1 MVWQRLPKRAMAR
14 TGPTLELDTLVAGED
29 DCAHSKIQIGGFLM
43 KRFCVSVL
51 SLVCLVALDRSCVA
65 QANPWDGSWK
75 ADPSSLKYSG
85 PTFSVATDA
94 DGFTTTRGGTA
105 NPKVVCDGKPQTT
118 PDGMSTCKKSG
129 MRYTIEVT
137 KDGKKVRTVTISVSA
152 DGKTRTSKNE
162 IFPTDDKPFTTTVTS
177 ERVSG
182 GPGMAGVWKEV
193 KVVESQDT
201 GILAI
206 KVTGDSVSFKETD
219 RDKPVICKLDG
230 TETKVGDL
238 GSMSVKL
245 ADSHTLKVTY
255 SSNGKVRRE
264 NTFVLS
270 ADGKMI
276 TETDVTPDPSPSTM
290 TLMFHK
296 S

>member
-1 MVWQRLPKRAMAR
+1 M
-14 TGPTLELDTLVAGED
+14 
-29 DCAHSKIQIGGFLM
+29 M

-51 SLVCLVALDRSCVA
+51 SLVCLVALNRPCVA

-75 ADPSSLKYSG
+75 ADPASLKYSG
-85 PTFSVATDA
+85 PTFSVAADA

-105 NPKVVCDGKPQTT
+105 GPKVVCDGKPQTT
-118 PDGMSTCKKSG
+118 PDGMLTCAKSG
-129 MRYTIEVT
+129 KGYAIELT
-137 KDGKKVRTVTISVSA
+137 KDGKKVRSTMISISA
-152 DGKTRTSKNE
+152 DGKTRTSKTE
-162 IFPTDDKPFTTTVTS
+162 RYPSDGKPFTTTVTS

-182 GPGMAGVWKEV
+182 GPGMAGVWKEI
-193 KVVESQDT
+193 KVVESQDM

-206 KVTGDSVSFKETD
+206 KVTGDRVSFKETD
-219 RDKPVICKLDG
+219 RDDGVICKLDG

-238 GSMSVKL
+238 GTMSVKL
-245 ADSHTLKVTY
+245 ADPHTLKVTY
-255 SSNGKVRRE
+255 RSDGKVRRE

-276 TETDVTPDPSPSTM
+276 TETDVTPDPSPST
-290 TLMFHK
+290 TVLMFHK

>member
-1 MVWQRLPKRAMAR
+1 M
-14 TGPTLELDTLVAGED
+14 
-29 DCAHSKIQIGGFLM
+29 M
-43 KRFCVSVL
+43 KRFCVSVCAL
-51 SLVCLVALDRSCVA
+51 MCLVALNRSCVA
-65 QANPWDGSWK
+65 QTNPWDGSWK

-85 PTFSVATDA
+85 PTFSVAVDA
-94 DGFTTTRGGTA
+94 DGFTTTRGGKA

-118 PDGMSTCKKSG
+118 PDGMVTCTKSG
-129 MRYTIEVT
+129 MGYAIEVS
-137 KDGKKVRTVTISVSA
+137 KDGKTLSKTSLSVSA
-152 DGKTRTSKNE
+152 DGKTRTAKTE
-162 IFPTDDKPFTTTVTS
+162 RFPSDDKPFTTTTTS

-182 GPGMAGVWKEV
+182 GPGMAGVWKQG
-193 KVVESQDT
+193 KVVESQDK
-201 GILAI
+201 GILTI
-206 KVTGDSVSFKETD
+206 KVTGDSVAFKETD
-219 RDKPVICKLDG
+219 NDKPVICKLDG

-245 ADSHTLKVTY
+245 ADPHTLKVTY
-255 SSNGKVRRE
+255 SSDGKVRRE

>member
-1 MVWQRLPKRAMAR
+1 M
-14 TGPTLELDTLVAGED
+14 
-29 DCAHSKIQIGGFLM
+29 M
-43 KRFCVSVL
+43 KRFCVSFF
-51 SLVCLVALDRSCVA
+51 SLVCLVALNQSCVA

-118 PDGMSTCKKSG
+118 PDGMSTCKQAG

-245 ADSHTLKVTY
+245 ADSQTLKVTY

-290 TLMFHK
+290 VLMLHK

>member
-1 MVWQRLPKRAMAR
+1 
-14 TGPTLELDTLVAGED
+14 
-29 DCAHSKIQIGGFLM
+29 M
-43 KRFCVSVL
+43 KRYYACVF
-51 SLVCLVALDRSCVA
+51 SLVCLVALNRSCVA

-75 ADPSSLKYSG
+75 ADMSSLKYSG
-85 PTFSVATDA
+85 PTFSVAADA
-94 DGFTTTRGGTA
+94 DGFTTTRGGKA

-118 PDGMSTCKKSG
+118 PDGMLTCKKSG
-129 MRYTIEVT
+129 MGYEIELT
-137 KDGKKVRTVTISVSA
+137 KDGKKLRTVKISISA

-162 IFPTDDKPFTTTVTS
+162 VFPTGDKPFTTTVTS

-182 GPGMAGVWKEV
+182 GPGMAGVWKET
-193 KVVESQDT
+193 KVVSTRDT
-201 GILAI
+201 GTLTI
-206 KVTGDSVSFKETD
+206 KITGDSVAFKETD
-219 RDKPVICKLDG
+219 NDKPVICKLDG
-230 TETKVGDL
+230 TETKVGDM

-245 ADSHTLKVTY
+245 ADPHTLKVTY
-255 SSNGKVRRE
+255 SSDGKVRRE

-290 TLMFHK
+290 SLMLHK

>member
-1 MVWQRLPKRAMAR
+1 M
-14 TGPTLELDTLVAGED
+14 
-29 DCAHSKIQIGGFLM
+29 M
-43 KRFCVSVL
+43 KRFCVSVCAL
-51 SLVCLVALDRSCVA
+51 LCCFVALNRSCVA

-85 PTFSVATDA
+85 PTFSVAVDA

-118 PDGMSTCKKSG
+118 PDGMLTCTKSPKG
-129 MRYTIEVT
+129 YAIELS
-137 KDGKKVRTVTISVSA
+137 KDGKKVRTTMLSVST
-152 DGKTRTSKNE
+152 DGKTRTAKTERYPS
-162 IFPTDDKPFTTTVTS
+162 DGKPFLTTVIS

-182 GPGMAGVWKEV
+182 GPGMGGVWKEM
-193 KVVESQDT
+193 KVTQSQDM

-206 KVTGDSVSFKETD
+206 KVTGDSISFKETD
-219 RDKPVICKLDG
+219 NDKPVTCKLDG
-230 TETKVGDL
+230 TETKVGEL
-238 GSMSVKL
+238 GTMSVKL
-245 ADSHTLKVTY
+245 ADPHTLKVTY
-255 SSNGKVRRE
+255 SSDGKVRRE

-290 TLMFHK
+290 VLMFHK